1 MRVYVLTG
9 FAMTEMKTVT
19 TYGAILGAV
28 LGQIRSATGLKQSDL
43 AEAVGVGPSTWSRIE
58 KGESSLS
65 TDQLKLAADALK
77 MPPSRILE
85 MVDVAEKVTA
95 DKGITRE
102 PVGQAQWTA
111 AAGAIALGLIPVV
124 GSMLSG
130 IVAATIK
137 SQIEK
142 AAKK

>member
-1 MRVYVLTG
+1 MS
-9 FAMTEMKTVT
+9 EMKTVT
-19 TYGAILGAV
+19 TYAAILGAV
-28 LGQIRSATGLKQSDL
+28 LGQIRMTAGLKQGEL
-43 AEAVGVGPSTWSRIE
+43 AESVGVGPSTWSRIE

-77 MPPSRILE
+77 MQPSRILE
-85 MVDVAEKVTA
+85 MVELAEKVTA
-95 DKGITRE
+95 EKGIERE
-102 PVGQAQWTA
+102 PVGQSQWTV

-130 IVAATIK
+130 IVASAIK

-142 AAKK
+142 ATKK

>member
-1 MRVYVLTG
+1 
-9 FAMTEMKTVT
+9 MTEMKTVT

-28 LGQIRSATGLKQSDL
+28 LGQIRSAAGMKQSDL

-77 MPPSRILE
+77 VPPSRILE
-85 MVDVAEKVTA
+85 MVDVAEKITA
-95 DKGITRE
+95 DKGIARE
-102 PVGQAQWTA
+102 PVGQAQWTV
-111 AAGAIALGLIPVV
+111 AAGAVALGLIPVV
-124 GSMLSG
+124 GSMLSN
-130 IVAATIK
+130 IVAGAIK

-142 AAKK
+142 AIKK